1 MSFYVKR
8 ERFVGQTGRQICWP
22 QHIRIGWTGPI
33 RSARQA
39 ERERAAWVNAG
50 WAATVEQST
59 PEVRKQV
66 RDWERDNKTA

>member
-8 ERFVGQTGRQICWP
+8 EHGGRIS
-22 QHIRIGWTGPI
+22 WTGPI

-39 ERERAAWVNAG
+39 EREAEAWRNATDGLPTG
-50 WAATVEQST
+50 WTTTVEPST

-66 RDWERDNKTA
+66 RDWERDKKANA